1 MSEQGAPQ
9 PGPPTG
15 VRETV
20 PVGEHADR
28 SQPAPPNAESRPGGD
43 HPTPHVSQPS
53 PPTQP
58 VIPPSRESA
67 GVESAPPSAI
77 ATMFDDAV
85 KSIDRW
91 VGGIDV
97 PFDSVGS
104 AAEWWFRP
112 VIDSKTW
119 RSMGWLF
126 VGVIWGPLVFAM
138 TLLVVIVTGVISL
151 TGVGLV
157 LVIPAF
163 AVINGLAAAERGR
176 GSWIAEAI
184 PAPHLKQAGP
194 GLWSRITTRLGDGA
208 RWQQVLFAA
217 LFLIGGPV
225 LFVLGI
231 YPWTI
236 VVGLIFDSDFD
247 FAFLGVF
254 DADFDPEAF
263 NFIGL
268 IAGVVLA
275 GAAARFT
282 VGVAWLGR
290 AFAESLLGPSGDAE
304 LRERVT
310 TLSGQRQQI
319 LDAVEIERR
328 RIERNLHD
336 GVQQQLVAL
345 GIDIGRAKARVDSDP
360 DGAREL
366 LDAARDKVRGS
377 IGELRLIG
385 RGLHPAVLE
394 DRGLDAALSAVVAGA
409 PIPISVQ
416 INTSVV
422 LPEDVSATAYYVAS
436 EAVANI
442 LKHSKAR
449 VGSIHLD
456 DDPRSEHA
464 VRLTV
469 HDDGRGGADAARG
482 SGLAGMRARVE
493 AVDGFFDVDSRPG
506 GPTTVVAV
514 LPLDD
519 REQQDR

>member
-1 MSEQGAPQ
+1 M
-9 PGPPTG
+9 
-15 VRETV
+15 
-20 PVGEHADR
+20 
-28 SQPAPPNAESRPGGD
+28 
-43 HPTPHVSQPS
+43 
-53 PPTQP
+53 
-58 VIPPSRESA
+58 
-67 GVESAPPSAI
+67 
-77 ATMFDDAV
+77 

-91 VGGIDV
+91 VGGIEV

-104 AAEWWFRP
+104 AIEWWFRP
-112 VIDSKTW
+112 LVGSKTW

-126 VGVIWGPLVFAM
+126 VGVFWGPLLFSAV
-138 TLLVVIVTGVISL
+138 LVIVIVTGVASL

-163 AVINGLAAAERGR
+163 AVINGLSSAERAR
-176 GSWIAEAI
+176 ASWVGESIA
-184 PAPHLKQAGP
+184 PPGLRSAGA

-208 RWQQVLFAA
+208 RWQQILFAG
-217 LFLIGGPV
+217 LFLIGGPA
-225 LFVLGI
+225 LFALGV
-231 YPWTI
+231 YPWTF
-236 VVGLIFDSDFD
+236 VFGLIFDANFEITL
-247 FAFLGVF
+247 LGF
-254 DADFDPEAF
+254 FNADFDLEAF
-263 NFIGL
+263 SLIGL
-268 IAGVVLA
+268 LAGVVLA
-275 GAAARFT
+275 GGAARIT

-290 AFAESLLGPSGDAE
+290 AFAESLLGPGTEGE

-319 LDAVEIERR
+319 LDAVDSERR

-345 GIDIGRAKARVDSDP
+345 GIDIGRAKARVETDP

-394 DRGLDAALSAVVAGA
+394 DRGLDAALSAVVAGS

-416 INTSVV
+416 IATAAV
-422 LPEDVSATAYYVAS
+422 LPDDVAATAYYVAS

-449 VGSIHLD
+449 IGSIRLED
-456 DDPRSEHA
+456 DHRSPRA

-469 HDDGRGGADAARG
+469 HDDGRGGAEMASGG

-493 AVDGFFDVDSRPG
+493 GADGFFDVDSRPG

-514 LPLDD
+514 LPLDT
-519 REQQDR
+519 EQTQPMSRRS

>member
-1 MSEQGAPQ
+1 
-9 PGPPTG
+9 
-15 VRETV
+15 
-20 PVGEHADR
+20 
-28 SQPAPPNAESRPGGD
+28 
-43 HPTPHVSQPS
+43 
-53 PPTQP
+53 
-58 VIPPSRESA
+58 
-67 GVESAPPSAI
+67 
-77 ATMFDDAV
+77 MFNDAV
-85 KSIDRW
+85 KSVDRW
-91 VGGIDV
+91 VDGVDA

-104 AAEWWFRP
+104 AIEWWFRP

-126 VGVIWGPLVFAM
+126 VGVIWGPVMFSIVL
-138 TLLVVIVTGVISL
+138 TVVIITGVFSI

-163 AVINGLAAAERGR
+163 AVINGLASAERGR
-176 GSWIAEAI
+176 GSWVGEAI
-184 PAPHLKQAGP
+184 PAPRLKQAGP
-194 GLWSRITTRLGDGA
+194 GLWSRITTRLGDGV

-217 LFLIGGPV
+217 LFVVGGPL

-236 VVGLIFDSDFD
+236 VFGLIFDSDFD
-247 FAFLGVF
+247 FAFFGVF
-254 DADFDPEAF
+254 NADFSPEAF

-268 IAGVVLA
+268 IAGVILA

-282 VGVAWLGR
+282 VGVAWVGR
-290 AFAESLLGPSGDAE
+290 AFAESLLGPSDEAE

-345 GIDIGRAKARVDSDP
+345 GIDIGRAKARVENDP

-394 DRGLDAALSAVVAGA
+394 DRGLDAALSAVVAGS

-416 INTSVV
+416 INTLAV
-422 LPEDVSATAYYVAS
+422 LPEDVAATAYYVAS

-456 DDPRSEHA
+456 DDPRSEQA

-469 HDDGRGGADAARG
+469 HDDGRGGADPERG

-493 AVDGFFDVDSRPG
+493 GVDGFFDVDSRPG

-514 LPLDD
+514 LPLDGPEPMN
-519 REQQDR
+519 R